1 MKISVTQQHIDSGVR
16 GSCTSDPI
24 ALALKDLGYE
34 RPWIGVHYIRL
45 DKVDVHMPSEVY
57 EFLKRFDNG
66 LPPLDPF
73 EFSLEF

>member
-1 MKISVTQQHIDSGVR
+1 
-16 GSCTSDPI
+16 
-24 ALALKDLGYE
+24 
-34 RPWIGVHYIRL
+34 L